1 MINYNDNKIK
11 AMTSSS
17 PAALPPLPLSRV
29 QQADP
34 ACTELLELSLGPCDF
49 YMRGTDGLWTKC
61 LTERDGEQVRL
72 VLYSRSGSPRHALAV
87 IGCGPTDRL
96 QPLASAAAADWPRAQ
111 PPFLLFGSGQW
122 GVWFRDEAD
131 CQRMAKRLAQLA
143 DGAAEVATAQQAETG
158 DGALSASE
166 SIVEMLGRAQAQY
179 EATAA
184 AGQGAQACE
193 MVARRIRE
201 QLGLAQPEDNAVAAA
216 EASPGS
222 ADINVD
228 TRAAAETGGLAAG
241 CQWREI
247 GPASPPPVE
256 EEFLLTPGMLE
267 SPRLPPPQR
276 SQPDGEDTFAGDFEA
291 APTSALTGQMQD
303 LLRDSLTRLLDQDDA
318 LIGLLHQAY
327 IASLQKRLSS
337 V

>member
-1 MINYNDNKIK
+1 
-11 AMTSSS
+11 
-17 PAALPPLPLSRV
+17 ALPPLPLSRV

-49 YMRGTDGLWTKC
+49 YMRGTDGF
-61 LTERDGEQVRL
+61 
-72 VLYSRSGSPRHALAV
+72 RSGSPRHALAV

-247 GPASPPPVE
+247 GPVRPE
-256 EEFLLTPGMLE
+256 CWTD
-267 SPRLPPPQR
+267 RR
-276 SQPDGEDTFAGDFEA
+276 
-291 APTSALTGQMQD
+291 
-303 LLRDSLTRLLDQDDA
+303 
-318 LIGLLHQAY
+318 
-327 IASLQKRLSS
+327 
-337 V
+337 